1 MWIIPEGTIERG
13 SPVEGGSV
21 RRLERTLCLAKIPGE
36 PEKMAGCEREGW
48 GHTKKRVRLDLFST
62 PGMRCKPGGKPEG
75 REAPGMAESPSRTG
89 CGQG

>member
-36 PEKMAGCEREGW
+36 PEKMAGCERGKGW
-48 GHTKKRVRLDLFST
+48 GHTKKKS
-62 PGMRCKPGGKPEG
+62 
-75 REAPGMAESPSRTG
+75 
-89 CGQG
+89 